1 MPLGKDLA
9 WATLP
14 QPPGA
19 PRALNNAQHAA
30 LYYASELALHIN
42 IFELPDG
49 QFAAVPARPPPAHS
63 GGAQGEANVP
73 KNPPAPPRD
82 GEPRAAWVA
91 LIEDH
96 PDRFVL
102 GSDVVGHFDSI
113 GAILGEYRPLLDA
126 LPKPV
131 ADKLRAENARA
142 LLPERGAVAE
152 D

>member
-42 IFELPDG
+42 IYELPDG

-63 GGAQGEANVP
+63 SGAQGGDGAPINL
-73 KNPPAPPRD
+73 PAPPHHSHRQQSQTTQLSV
-82 GEPRAAWVA
+82 AA
-91 LIEDH
+91 
-96 PDRFVL
+96 R
-102 GSDVVGHFDSI
+102 GSGMW
-113 GAILGEYRPLLDA
+113 
-126 LPKPV
+126 
-131 ADKLRAENARA
+131 
-142 LLPERGAVAE
+142 
-152 D
+152 